1 MNLSDIAVLNIK
13 SSNYRHT
20 ISLISKNK
28 TINLMQNADL
38 TELEQNIIKQNIMK
52 HKNLLSYIKMGKEIL
67 TFDNIEIEKKKI
79 LPQYG
84 SYFFKG
90 RRS

>member
-13 SSNYRHT
+13 SSNYRRT

-67 TFDNIEIEKKKI
+67 TFDNIEIEKKKNSTAI
-79 LPQYG
+79 WLL
-84 SYFFKG
+84 FF
-90 RRS
+90 

>member
-1 MNLSDIAVLNIK
+1 MNFSDIAVLNIK
-13 SSNYRHT
+13 SSNYRRT

-28 TINLMQNADL
+28 AINLMQDADL

-67 TFDNIEIEKKKI
+67 TFDNIEIEKK
-79 LPQYG
+79 
-84 SYFFKG
+84 
-90 RRS
+90 

>member
-1 MNLSDIAVLNIK
+1 MNFSDIAVLNIK
-13 SSNYRHT
+13 SSNYLRT

-67 TFDNIEIEKKKI
+67 TFDNIEIEKK
-79 LPQYG
+79 
-84 SYFFKG
+84 
-90 RRS
+90 

>member
-1 MNLSDIAVLNIK
+1 MLSMNLSDIAVLNIK
-13 SSNYRHT
+13 SSNYRRT

-38 TELEQNIIKQNIMK
+38 TELEQNIIKQNITK

-67 TFDNIEIEKKKI
+67 SFDNIEIEKKN
-79 LPQYG
+79 
-84 SYFFKG
+84 
-90 RRS
+90 